1 MSVRTLALAA
11 CAAALALAASP
22 ALAQQFP
29 DITPR
34 PQQGDVKVGTV
45 QRYQLRPNVYMYV
58 GPTGNTVVFTGED
71 GVLVIDPQGG
81 AASQDLIGDIGRL
94 SAKPIRWLINT
105 SADDAHVAGNKAVAQ
120 AGVSLEGGNVRPAGV
135 APNAEGA
142 KIYSHEGVAQRLS
155 TGDSDPAGWPTDTY
169 FVALK
174 DFYING
180 EAVQLMSAPAAH
192 ATGDSIVFIRSSDVI
207 AAGDVYTPDRYPQ
220 IDLEHGGSIQGVLDG
235 LNHLVQLAVPAFNEE
250 GGTLIAPGHGRI
262 VDEGDLAEYRDM
274 VTIIRDRIKD
284 MIGKRM
290 TLAQIQAA
298 KPSLDYDGVFG
309 AENGARFVETV
320 YRSLTSGQATKRR

>member
-11 CAAALALAASP
+11 SVAALALAASP

-34 PQQGDVKVGTV
+34 SQQGDVKVGTL
-45 QRYQLRPNVYMYV
+45 QRYKLRPNVFMYA
-58 GPTGNTVVFTGED
+58 GPTGNTVVFTGDD
-71 GVLVIDPQGG
+71 GVVVIDPQGG
-81 AASQDLIGDIGRL
+81 AASQDLIDDIGRL
-94 SAKPIRWLINT
+94 SSKPIRWLINT
-105 SADDAHVAGNKAVAQ
+105 SSDDAHVAGNKAVAA
-120 AGVSLEGGNVRPAGV
+120 AGMNLGGSSPTGAAFND
-135 APNAEGA
+135 EGA
-142 KIYSHEGVAQRLS
+142 KIYAHEGVAQRLS

-169 FVALK
+169 FQALK
-174 DFYING
+174 DLYING
-180 EAVQLMSAPAAH
+180 EAVQLMSVPAAH

-235 LNHLVQLAVPAFNEE
+235 LNQLVRVAVPAFNEE

-274 VTIIRDRIKD
+274 ITIIRDRIRD
-284 MIGKRM
+284 MINKRM

-298 KPSLDYDGVFG
+298 RPSLDYDVVYGTD
-309 AENGARFVETV
+309 NGARFVETV
-320 YRSLTSGQATKRR
+320 YRSLTAGQATKRR